1 MVAFFL
7 YTILFLIKKLTFIV
21 VSSKPHQFLIKSFD
35 EVLIFI
41 NIYNWACIRLILI
54 FTLVII
60 IKTKNNEKKN

>member
-41 NIYNWACIRLILI
+41 NIYNLVCINIILI
-54 FTLVII
+54 FALVIT
-60 IKTKNNEKKN
+60 IKTKSYERKN